1 MIQAIGL
8 TSMPRRNG
16 PPAVDDLTFE
26 VRPGQVTG
34 LLGAPGA
41 GKSTTLRLML
51 ELEAGRG
58 VTLFNGTPLHGVRH
72 PSREVGILLGDVP
85 GHPGRTAR
93 NHLRMLTA
101 ALGVPA
107 ERADEVLDVVG
118 LTGLADQR
126 LSTYSLG
133 MDRRLGL
140 GAALLAE
147 PRTLFLDEPSF
158 GLTPREA
165 AWVHALLRAYAA
177 DGGAVLVT
185 GRDAKAMAR
194 TSDRV
199 VTIDGGRL
207 VADQSA
213 EEFTRTRLRPH
224 VAVHSPHAQRLAGVL
239 TDGGAEI
246 AAATG
251 SRLVIYGTTSAHIG
265 EIAYRNG
272 ILLHRLADEVADLG
286 PVAPLSR
293 ADGREPAAASPAD
306 PAAPPPGEPA
316 EPATPARIPAR
327 PRAAVAPATPAQPLR
342 YELRRL
348 GGIRTP
354 WWIAALSL
362 LASVAGALVLSRT
375 GEASALSMMSG
386 WVRQLPLPPAAMGAG
401 LLGALAYGQEF
412 RFPALAPAQV
422 PVPRRLRLLVAK
434 MLVSGAAAL
443 LIAAAAAVLDTVVL
457 RVILGPGAVP
467 LPTDRPTQAAGWAAL
482 AVGCA
487 WAGLLAAGLFR
498 TTALGVTAVLAVP
511 LVVAPAVGLA
521 VRSRAGSHLI
531 DAAGALLSVVGGW
544 PGGVGSTA
552 AGVSG
557 RAVQPVGCAF
567 VLSLTV
573 LLCAHLATVLRGRR
587 R

>member
-1 MIQAIGL
+1 
-8 TSMPRRNG
+8 MPRRHG
-16 PPAVDDLTFE
+16 PPAVDDLSFE

-34 LLGAPGA
+34 LLGPPGA

-58 VTLFNGTPLHGVRH
+58 VTLFDGVPLHELRH
-72 PSREVGILLGDVP
+72 PAREVGVLLGDVP

-93 NHLRMLTA
+93 GHLLMLTA

-107 ERADEVLDVVG
+107 ERADEVLDIVG

-140 GAALLAE
+140 GAALLAQ

-185 GRDAKAMAR
+185 GRDAKAIAR

-199 VTIDGGRL
+199 VSLDAGRL

-213 EEFTRTRLRPH
+213 EEFNRTRLRPH

-239 TDGGAEI
+239 TERGAEI
-246 AAATG
+246 ASADG

-272 ILLHRLADEVADLG
+272 ILLHRLTDEVADLG
-286 PVAPLSR
+286 AVATLHR
-293 ADGREPAAASPAD
+293 ADGRGPAPDAPDAAD
-306 PAAPPPGEPA
+306 ETAAPPV
-316 EPATPARIPAR
+316 RIPA
-327 PRAAVAPATPAQPLR
+327 PAWAAVAPPTPAQPLR
-342 YELRRL
+342 YELLRL
-348 GGIRTP
+348 SGIRTP

-362 LASVAGALVLSRT
+362 LASVAGALLLSRT
-375 GEASALSMMSG
+375 GQASALSMMSG
-386 WVRQLPLPPAAMGAG
+386 WVPHLPLPPAALGAG

-412 RFPALAPAQV
+412 RYPALAPAQV
-422 PVPRRLRLLVAK
+422 PVPRRLRLLAAK

-457 RVILGPGAVP
+457 RVVLGPGAVP

-498 TTALGVTAVLAVP
+498 TTALGMAAVLAVP
-511 LVVAPAVGLA
+511 LVVAPAVRLV

-531 DAAGALLSVVGGW
+531 DASGALLSVVGGW

-552 AGVSG
+552 AGVTG

-573 LLCAHLATVLRGRR
+573 LLCAHLATVLRGRGR
-587 R
+587 

>member
-58 VTLFNGTPLHGVRH
+58 VTLFDGSPLHRVPY
-72 PSREVGILLGDVP
+72 PSREVGVLLGDVP
-85 GHPGRTAR
+85 GHPGRAAR
-93 NHLRMLTA
+93 SHLRMLTA

-107 ERADEVLDVVG
+107 ARADEVLDVVG

-133 MDRRLGL
+133 MYRRLGI
-140 GAALLAE
+140 GAALLAD

-158 GLTPREA
+158 GLSPREA

-194 TSDRV
+194 TADRV

-239 TDGGAEI
+239 TEGGTEI
-246 AAATG
+246 AEAAG

-286 PVAPLSR
+286 PVAPLCR
-293 ADGREPAAASPAD
+293 ADGREPAAAPTAPAAAS
-306 PAAPPPGEPA
+306 AAPPAPRS
-316 EPATPARIPAR
+316 PARAR
-327 PRAAVAPATPAQPLR
+327 RAVQPATPAQALR
-342 YELRRL
+342 YELHRL
-348 GGIRTP
+348 GGVRTP
-354 WWIAALSL
+354 WWIAAVSL
-362 LASVAGALVLSRT
+362 LASVAGALVLART
-375 GEASALSMMSG
+375 GESSALSMMSG
-386 WVRQLPLPPAAMGAG
+386 WVDRLPLPPAAMGAG

-412 RFPALAPAQV
+412 RYPALAPAQV
-422 PVPRRLRLLVAK
+422 PVPRRLRLLAAK
-434 MLVSGAAAL
+434 LVVSGVIAL
-443 LIAAAAAVLDTVVL
+443 LLAAAAAVFDTAVL
-457 RVILGPGAVP
+457 RVVLDPGQVP
-467 LPTDRPTQAAGWAAL
+467 LPTDRPAQAAGWAGL

-487 WAGLLAAGLFR
+487 WAGLLAAGVFR
-498 TTALGVTAVLAVP
+498 TTALGMAAVLTIP
-511 LVVAPAVGLA
+511 LLVAPAVGMF
-521 VRSRAGSHLI
+521 VHSREGGRLI
-531 DAAGALLSVVGGW
+531 DAAGALGSVVGGW
-544 PGGVGSTA
+544 PGGAGSTA
-552 AGVSG
+552 AGVAAV
-557 RAVQPVGCAF
+557 AVQPVGCAF
-567 VLSLTV
+567 VLSLAV
-573 LLCAHLATVLRGRR
+573 LLCAHLATVLRGRSR
-587 R
+587 

>member
-1 MIQAIGL
+1 
-8 TSMPRRNG
+8 MPRRNG

-58 VTLFNGTPLHGVRH
+58 VTLFDGAPLHKVRH
-72 PSREVGILLGDVP
+72 PNREVGILLGDVP

-93 NHLRMLTA
+93 GHLRMLTA
-101 ALGVPA
+101 ALGVPV
-107 ERADEVLDVVG
+107 ERADEVLDIVG

-199 VTIDGGRL
+199 VSIEGGRL

-239 TDGGAEI
+239 TESGTEI
-246 AAATG
+246 ASAAG
-251 SRLVIYGTTSAHIG
+251 SRLVIFGTTSAHIG

-272 ILLHRLADEVADLG
+272 ILLHRLSDEVADLG
-286 PVAPLSR
+286 PVAALGR
-293 ADGREPAAASPAD
+293 ADGRD
-306 PAAPPPGEPA
+306 PTARPPRA
-316 EPATPARIPAR
+316 EGPPARVPAPSR
-327 PRAAVAPATPAQPLR
+327 PAVAPATPAQPLR
-342 YELRRL
+342 YELLRL
-348 GGIRTP
+348 GGIHTP

-386 WVRQLPLPPAAMGAG
+386 WVRQLPLPPAALGAG

-412 RFPALAPAQV
+412 RYPALAPAQV
-422 PVPRRLRLLVAK
+422 PVPRRLRLLAAKLLVA
-434 MLVSGAAAL
+434 GTAAL

-457 RVILGPGAVP
+457 RAVLGPDAVP
-467 LPTDRPTQAAGWAAL
+467 LPTERPAQAVAWAAL

-498 TTALGVTAVLAVP
+498 TTALGMAAVLAVP
-511 LVVAPAVGLA
+511 LMVAPAVRLA
-521 VRSRAGSHLI
+521 VRSRPGSHLI
-531 DAAGALLSVVGGW
+531 DAAGALLSVLGGW

-552 AGVSG
+552 AGVTG
-557 RAVQPVGCAF
+557 KAVQPVACAF

-573 LLCAHLATVLRGRR
+573 LLCAHLATVLRGRGR
-587 R
+587 

>member
-1 MIQAIGL
+1 
-8 TSMPRRNG
+8 MPRRNG

-58 VTLFNGTPLHGVRH
+58 VTLFDGAPLHEVRH
-72 PSREVGILLGDVP
+72 PNREVGILLGDVP

-93 NHLRMLTA
+93 GHLRMLTA

-185 GRDAKAMAR
+185 GRDAKAMGR

-199 VTIDGGRL
+199 VSIEGGRL

-213 EEFTRTRLRPH
+213 EEFNRTRLRPH

-239 TDGGAEI
+239 TEGGAEI
-246 AAATG
+246 ASAAG

-272 ILLHRLADEVADLG
+272 ILLHRLTDEVADLG
-286 PVAPLSR
+286 PVVALTR
-293 ADGREPAAASPAD
+293 ADGRDRPADRPADRADGRDRSAD
-306 PAAPPPGEPA
+306 PAAPAPGESP
-316 EPATPARIPAR
+316 EGPSARIPAPSR
-327 PRAAVAPATPAQPLR
+327 PAVAPATPAHPLR
-342 YELRRL
+342 YELLRL
-348 GGIRTP
+348 GGVHTP

-375 GEASALSMMSG
+375 GDASALAMMSG
-386 WVRQLPLPPAAMGAG
+386 WVRQLPLPPAALGAG

-412 RFPALAPAQV
+412 RYPALAPAQV
-422 PVPRRLRLLVAK
+422 PVPRRLRLLAAKLLVA
-434 MLVSGAAAL
+434 GAAAL

-457 RVILGPGAVP
+457 RVVLGPGAVP
-467 LPTDRPTQAAGWAAL
+467 LPTERPVQAVAWAAL

-498 TTALGVTAVLAVP
+498 TTALGMAAVLAVP
-511 LVVAPAVGLA
+511 LVVAPVVRLV

-531 DAAGALLSVVGGW
+531 DAAGALLSVLGGW

-552 AGVSG
+552 AGVTG
-557 RAVQPVGCAF
+557 KAVQPVACAF

-573 LLCAHLATVLRGRR
+573 LLCAHLATVLRGRGR
-587 R
+587 

>member
-58 VTLFNGTPLHGVRH
+58 VTLFDGVPLHAVRQ
-72 PSREVGILLGDVP
+72 PNREVGILLGDVP

-107 ERADEVLDVVG
+107 ERADEVLDIVG

-165 AWVHALLRAYAA
+165 DWVHALLRAYAA

-199 VTIDGGRL
+199 VSMEGGRL
-207 VADQSA
+207 VADQPA
-213 EEFTRTRLRPH
+213 EEFRRTRLRPH
-224 VAVHSPHAQRLAGVL
+224 VSVHSPHAQRLAGVL
-239 TDGGAEI
+239 TERGAEI
-246 AAATG
+246 ASAAG
-251 SRLVIYGTTSAHIG
+251 SHLVIYGTTSAHIG

-272 ILLHRLADEVADLG
+272 ILLHRLTDEVADLG
-286 PVAPLSR
+286 PVAALHR
-293 ADGREPAAASPAD
+293 ADGRD
-306 PAAPPPGEPA
+306 PAAVPSGDPTPAPSGDPA
-316 EPATPARIPAR
+316 EGPPVRIPA
-327 PRAAVAPATPAQPLR
+327 PSRAAVAPATPAHPLR
-342 YELRRL
+342 YELLRL

-354 WWIAALSL
+354 WWIAAFSL

-375 GEASALSMMSG
+375 GGASALSLMSG
-386 WVRQLPLPPAAMGAG
+386 WVPHFPLPPAALGAG

-412 RFPALAPAQV
+412 RYPALAPAQV
-422 PVPRRLRLLVAK
+422 PVPRRLRLLAAKLLVA
-434 MLVSGAAAL
+434 GAAAL
-443 LIAAAAAVLDTVVL
+443 LIAAAAAVLDTLVL
-457 RVILGPGAVP
+457 RAFLGSGAVP
-467 LPTDRPTQAAGWAAL
+467 LPVDRPVQAAGWAAL

-498 TTALGVTAVLAVP
+498 TTALGMLAVLAVP
-511 LVVAPAVGLA
+511 LIVAPAVRLV

-531 DAAGALLSVVGGW
+531 DAAGALLSVLGGW

-552 AGVSG
+552 AGVMG
-557 RAVQPVGCAF
+557 KAVQPVGCAF

-573 LLCAHLATVLRGRR
+573 LLCAHLATVLRGRGR
-587 R
+587 

>member
-1 MIQAIGL
+1 
-8 TSMPRRNG
+8 
-16 PPAVDDLTFE
+16 
-26 VRPGQVTG
+26 
-34 LLGAPGA
+34 
-41 GKSTTLRLML
+41 
-51 ELEAGRG
+51 
-58 VTLFNGTPLHGVRH
+58 
-72 PSREVGILLGDVP
+72 
-85 GHPGRTAR
+85 
-93 NHLRMLTA
+93 MLTA

-286 PVAPLSR
+286 PVAPLTR

-306 PAAPPPGEPA
+306 PTAASPADPTAPPPGEPA
-316 EPATPARIPAR
+316 EPAQPAGPPAPARIPAR
-327 PRAAVAPATPAQPLR
+327 PRAAVAPATPAQPFR

-386 WVRQLPLPPAAMGAG
+386 WVRQLPLPPP
-401 LLGALAYGQEF
+401 
-412 RFPALAPAQV
+412 RWV
-422 PVPRRLRLLVAK
+422 PVCWAR
-434 MLVSGAAAL
+434 S
-443 LIAAAAAVLDTVVL
+443 
-457 RVILGPGAVP
+457 
-467 LPTDRPTQAAGWAAL
+467 PTDRSSA
-482 AVGCA
+482 
-487 WAGLLAAGLFR
+487 FR
-498 TTALGVTAVLAVP
+498 RWRP
-511 LVVAPAVGLA
+511 P
-521 VRSRAGSHLI
+521 RYRC
-531 DAAGALLSVVGGW
+531 
-544 PGGVGSTA
+544 PGGC
-552 AGVSG
+552 
-557 RAVQPVGCAF
+557 GC
-567 VLSLTV
+567 SSPR
-573 LLCAHLATVLRGRR
+573 CW
-587 R
+587 

>member
-1 MIQAIGL
+1 
-8 TSMPRRNG
+8 MPRRNG
-16 PPAVDDLTFE
+16 PPAVDDLTFD
-26 VRPGQVTG
+26 VRPGEVTG

-58 VTLFNGTPLHGVRH
+58 VTLFDGTPLHGLRH
-72 PSREVGILLGDVP
+72 PNREVGILLGDVP

-93 NHLRMLTA
+93 GHLRMLTA

-126 LSTYSLG
+126 LSSYSLG

-177 DGGAVLVT
+177 QGGAVLVT

-199 VTIDGGRL
+199 VTLDGGRL

-239 TDGGAEI
+239 TDSGAEI
-246 AAATG
+246 AAAAG

-265 EIAYRNG
+265 EIAYRHG

-286 PVAPLSR
+286 PVTPLSR
-293 ADGREPAAASPAD
+293 ADGREPPTE
-306 PAAPPPGEPA
+306 PAAHPA
-316 EPATPARIPAR
+316 EPTRTAEPT
-327 PRAAVAPATPAQPLR
+327 RAAVPARTPAPSREAVPPATPAQPLR

-348 GGIRTP
+348 GGVRTP
-354 WWIAALSL
+354 WWIAVLSL
-362 LASVAGALVLSRT
+362 LASMAGALVLSRT
-375 GEASALSMMSG
+375 GARTGEASPLVMMSG
-386 WVRQLPLPPAAMGAG
+386 WVHQLPLPPAAMGAG

-412 RFPALAPAQV
+412 RYPALAPSQV
-422 PVPRRLRLLVAK
+422 PVPRRLRLLAAK
-434 MLVSGAAAL
+434 LLVSGAAAL
-443 LIAAAAAVLDTVVL
+443 LIAVAAAVLDTVVL
-457 RVILGPGAVP
+457 RVILGSGPVP
-467 LPTDRPTQAAGWAAL
+467 LPIDRPAQAAGWVAL

-498 TTALGVTAVLAVP
+498 TTALGMAAVLAVP
-511 LVVAPAVGLA
+511 LVVAPMVGLV
-521 VRSRAGSHLI
+521 VRSRTGGQLI
-531 DAAGALLSVVGGW
+531 DAAGALLSVLGGW

-552 AGVSG
+552 AGVAG
-557 RAVQPVGCAF
+557 MAVQPVGCAF
-567 VLSLTV
+567 VLSLAV
-573 LLCAHLATVLRGRR
+573 LLCAHLATVLRGRGR
-587 R
+587 